1 MAEGTNQKN
10 PLLAALMS
18 AFVIG
23 TGHFYLR
30 NPLKALSYMALM
42 AALIVAQ
49 VHADRAEHHVFIAL
63 LMSAF
68 YFFQIFDA
76 YQDAK
81 ELPPAGQTVE
91 KDEETPS
98 MWAALALIAVGI
110 LLQLSNLEV
119 LDLRLS
125 DLIDLWPLAMIL
137 LGLKM
142 VFGRKHEEK

>member
-1 MAEGTNQKN
+1 MAEDINKKN
-10 PLLAALMS
+10 PLLAALLS

-49 VHADRAEHHVFIAL
+49 VHADRAEHHVAIAL

-68 YFFQIFDA
+68 YFFQIYDA

-81 ELPPAGQTVE
+81 QAPSVRQSVEPVTDLPS
-91 KDEETPS
+91 K
-98 MWAALALIAVGI
+98 WAALALIAVGA
-110 LLQLSNLEV
+110 LLQLSNLDII
-119 LDLRLS
+119 DLRVR
-125 DLIDLWPLAMIL
+125 DIIDLWPLAMIL

-142 VFGRKHEEK
+142 VAGRKH